1 MIKFLVKVFLK
12 VNLQKIK
19 QRKEKNLLNSI
30 IGFHSKAR
38 LRIKIDES
46 NS

>member
-19 QRKEKNLLNSI
+19 QRKEKNHLNSI

-38 LRIKIDES
+38 LRIKTDES